1 MDKSINNDY
10 NGIKVI
16 NIIDF
21 LLGDYKKYVRNILIL
36 HIFCDTKQLNEFN
49 LVLFWVSLR

>member
-36 HIFCDTKQLNEFN
+36 HIFCDTK
-49 LVLFWVSLR
+49 